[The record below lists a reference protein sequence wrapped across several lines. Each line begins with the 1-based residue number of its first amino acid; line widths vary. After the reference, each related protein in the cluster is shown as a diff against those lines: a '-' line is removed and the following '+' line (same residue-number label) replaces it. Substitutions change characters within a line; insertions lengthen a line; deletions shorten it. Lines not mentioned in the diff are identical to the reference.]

1 MLRFPMVKGTAPIP
15 LFVALVLVLSSCGA
29 EGTSS
34 SSGEETA
41 SAETAGKTIDLT
53 PSRDSGV
60 SGTASFTDTQNGVE
74 VRLEIDGLREDP
86 RYQRMAHIHEG
97 GTCADDRAGNDA
109 PIEYSL
115 NPVTLEREG
124 KGTSTTKL
132 VGVTVDQLFSGS
144 PKYVNVHT
152 STRSIEEGPPPESK
166 RQTVPPGISCA
177 DLR

>member
-1 MLRFPMVKGTAPIP
+1 MLRFPRVKETAPIP

-29 EGTSS
+29 EGASS
-34 SSGEETA
+34 SSGGETT

-74 VRLEIDGLREDP
+74 VRLDMQGFKEDP

-109 PIEYSL
+109 PIEYAL
-115 NPVTLEREG
+115 TPVTLETES
-124 KGTSTTKL
+124 KGTSMTTI
-132 VGVTVDQLFSGS
+132 VGVTTDQLFSGS
-144 PKYVNVHT
+144 PRYVNVHT
-152 STRSIEEGPPPESK
+152 ATRSIEEGPPPESK
-166 RQTVPPGISCA
+166 RQKVPP
-177 DLR
+177 

>member
-1 MLRFPMVKGTAPIP
+1 MLRFPRVKETAPIP

-29 EGTSS
+29 EGASS
-34 SSGEETA
+34 SSGGETT

-74 VRLEIDGLREDP
+74 VRLDMQGFKEDP

-97 GTCADDRAGNDA
+97 GTCADDRAGNGA
-109 PIEYSL
+109 PIEYAL
-115 NPVTLEREG
+115 TPVTLETES
-124 KGTSTTKL
+124 KGTSMTTI
-132 VGVTVDQLFSGS
+132 VGVTTDQLFSGS
-144 PKYVNVHT
+144 PRYVNVHT
-152 STRSIEEGPPPESK
+152 ATRSIEEGPPPESK
-166 RQTVPPGISCA
+166 RNTVPPGIACG